1 MYKGLIFLKIFFHIL
16 ILFILKKEL
25 VLNRLIFLKKKQ
37 INKTVFIF
45 HYVSIL
51 FLLIRYPFS
60 RNILMAAT
68 RVDAERFYAA
78 YSEGKIVLLRR
89 QLELSFSL

>member
-25 VLNRLIFLKKKQ
+25 VLSRLIFLKKKKQ

-51 FLLIRYPFS
+51 FLLIYP
-60 RNILMAAT
+60 ILS
-68 RVDAERFYAA
+68 AETF
-78 YSEGKIVLLRR
+78 
-89 QLELSFSL
+89 